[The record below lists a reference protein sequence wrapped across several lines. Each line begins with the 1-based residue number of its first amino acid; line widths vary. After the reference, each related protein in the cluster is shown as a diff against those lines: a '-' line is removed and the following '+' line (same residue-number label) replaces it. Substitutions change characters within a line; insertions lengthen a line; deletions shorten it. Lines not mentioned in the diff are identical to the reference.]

1 MGGGP
6 ANALVRAARDGTGV
20 PVQGGTLTPYSVP
33 SVRLSP
39 ALPVCPPGLSYDVVF
54 AAGPRELL
62 KKFRQAKSRVV
73 FSAEELIHPDRR
85 LEAKYPAV
93 PDGKRFLGAGG
104 EDAHGTAFRKNCLPS
119 STLRLGLL
127 CAGMSGIRGIF
138 IGFKPSRAGALGP
151 LLGVLHPAVLGWWNF

>member
-1 MGGGP
+1 M
-6 ANALVRAARDGTGV
+6 
-20 PVQGGTLTPYSVP
+20 QGGTLTPYSVS
-33 SVRLSP
+33 SVCLSP
-39 ALPVCPPGLSYDVVF
+39 FALPVCPPGLSYDVVF

-104 EDAHGTAFRKNCLPS
+104 EDAHGPNFPEEL
-119 STLRLGLL
+119 
-127 CAGMSGIRGIF
+127 
-138 IGFKPSRAGALGP
+138 
-151 LLGVLHPAVLGWWNF
+151 PAVIHTAAWPPVCWTEWYSRHFYRVQTQPCWGTGATPRGA